1 MIIARKV
8 AKPPREKHFAPL
20 RLCEKQKKTLRFSVF
35 ARNKKKTLRFSV
47 FARNK
52 KLCALASLREI
63 KKI

>member
-1 MIIARKV
+1 MLGKN
-8 AKPPREKHFAPL
+8 FAPL
-20 RLCEKQKKTLRFSVF
+20 RLCEKQ
-35 ARNKKKTLRFSV
+35 KTLRFSV